1 MHTCGYAHNDIK
13 ANNIIVQKDQSV
25 VLIDFGKSVL
35 FTKAVRRSGILDP
48 ATHKS
53 VCPWIAPEVAFGH
66 AAPLAQ
72 TDVYSVGYL
81 VSRVIQYFT
90 VTRSLLKKVVK
101 GCKS

>member
-35 FTKAVRRSGILDP
+35 FTKAVRRSDILDP

-66 AAPLAQ
+66 AAPSAQ
-72 TDVYSVGYL
+72 TDVY
-81 VSRVIQYFT
+81 
-90 VTRSLLKKVVK
+90 
-101 GCKS
+101 